1 MRTFLFA
8 IFPLLITLSSFGQ
21 STLRQQLIKNWKK
34 TDITAIDG
42 SPYYDEET
50 VNLDFDLHFFS
61 TDSVY
66 LFNNN
71 RLSALRYRLSADS
84 LLVLSGLRL
93 RVIEVSEIKLVL
105 ESLESEGFDFKI
117 TFMPKRLFDL
127 TYTPEAYRAKNG
139 EIVFI
144 AIHGKLEPQFT
155 HKTMSPV
162 DYIFE
167 QFGFPEYRKGGF
179 VVRFVVTA
187 TGDVTGVRVIASS
200 NDRYNDNLVKAVL
213 KTKGMWKPAEFK
225 GEKVA
230 TEMEY
235 NYNLGYHDRNLS
247 SSQVDSLS
255 YSKMYLDYGLQFIS
269 TGAYRNAATY
279 LKKAIDLNPLNVEA
293 YFKHAEV
300 SFALRRKE
308 EGCESLS
315 YLLLLEQKKA
325 EPLYEKHCK

>member
-1 MRTFLFA
+1 MRTVFFA
-8 IFPLLITLSSFGQ
+8 IFPLLMTFSGFGQ
-21 STLRQQLIKNWKK
+21 TQLGQQLIKNWKK

-50 VNLDFDLHFFS
+50 VNLDFDLHFVS

-66 LFNNN
+66 LFNNS
-71 RLSALRYRLSADS
+71 RLTPLRYRLGADS
-84 LLVLSGLRL
+84 MLVLSGLRL
-93 RVIEVSEIKLVL
+93 KVAEISDIKMVL
-105 ESLESEGFDFKI
+105 ESLESEGFDFRI
-117 TFMPKRLFDL
+117 TYTPKKLFDL

-139 EIVFI
+139 EVVFT
-144 AIHGKLEPQFT
+144 AIHGKLEPLFV

-162 DYIFE
+162 DFIFE
-167 QFGFPEYRKGGF
+167 EFGFPEYRKGGF

-187 TGDVTGVRVIASS
+187 TGDITGVRVIASS
-200 NDRYNDNLVKAVL
+200 NDRYNEKLVKAVL
-213 KTKGMWKPAEFK
+213 KTRGMWKPAEFK
-225 GEKVA
+225 GENVA
-230 TEMEY
+230 TEVEY
-235 NYNLGYHDRNLS
+235 DYNLGYGDRTLT
-247 SSQVDSLS
+247 SQVDSAA

-269 TGAYRNAATY
+269 TGAYRNASTY
-279 LKKAIDLNPLNVEA
+279 FKKAIDFNPLNTDA

>member
-1 MRTFLFA
+1 MRTFLFV
-8 IFPLLITLSSFGQ
+8 IFPLMITFSSFGQ
-21 STLRQQLIKNWKK
+21 TQLRQQLIGNWKK

-61 TDSVY
+61 ADSVY
-66 LFNNN
+66 LFNNS
-71 RLSALRYRLSADS
+71 RLTSLRYRLSADS
-84 LLVLSGLRL
+84 MLVLSGLRL
-93 RVIEVSEIKLVL
+93 KITEISDIKLVL
-105 ESLESEGFDFKI
+105 ESLESEGFDFRI
-117 TFMPKRLFDL
+117 SYLPKKLFDL

-139 EIVFI
+139 EVVFS
-144 AIHGKLEPQFT
+144 AIHGKLEPQFI

-167 QFGFPEYRKGGF
+167 RFGFPEYRKGGF

-187 TGDVTGVRVIASS
+187 KGEVTGVRVVASS
-200 NDRYNDNLVKAVL
+200 NDRYNEKLVDAVL
-213 KTKGMWKPAEFK
+213 KTRGMWKPAEFK

-230 TEMEY
+230 TEVEY
-235 NYNLGYHDRNLS
+235 DYNLGYNERVLTS
-247 SSQVDSLS
+247 EVDSLA
-255 YSKMYLDYGLQFIS
+255 YSKMYLDYGLQYIS
-269 TGAYRNAATY
+269 NGAYRNASTY
-279 LKKAIDLNPLNVEA
+279 LKKAIDFNPLNVEA

>member
-1 MRTFLFA
+1 MRTVLFA
-8 IFPLLITLSSFGQ
+8 IFPFLITFSSFGQ
-21 STLRQQLIKNWKK
+21 GNLRQQLIKNWKK
-34 TDITAIDG
+34 TDISAIDG
-42 SPYYDEET
+42 SPYYDDET
-50 VNLDFDLHFFS
+50 ANLDFDLNFFS
-61 TDSVY
+61 SDSVY
-66 LFNNN
+66 LFNNS
-71 RLSALRYRLSADS
+71 RLTPLRYRLTADS

-93 RVIEVSEIKLVL
+93 KIREISDIRLVV
-105 ESLESEGFDFKI
+105 ESLESEGFDFKM
-117 TFMPKRLFDL
+117 TYTPKPLFDL

-139 EIVFI
+139 EVVFT
-144 AIHGKLEPQFT
+144 AIHGKLEPQFV

-187 TGDVTGVRVIASS
+187 KGELTGIRVVASS
-200 NDRYNDNLVKAVL
+200 NDRFNDKLVNAVL

-230 TEMEY
+230 TEVEY
-235 NYNLGYHDRNLS
+235 DYNLGYNDRNLTS
-247 SSQVDSLS
+247 EVDSVS

-279 LKKAIDLNPLNVEA
+279 LKKAIDFNPLNVEA

-300 SFALRRKE
+300 SFALRRKD

>member
-1 MRTFLFA
+1 MRTVLFA
-8 IFPLLITLSSFGQ
+8 IFPLFMAFSSLGQ
-21 STLRQQLIKNWKK
+21 NNLRQLLIKNWKK
-34 TDITAIDG
+34 TEITAIDG

-61 TDSVY
+61 ADSVY
-66 LFNNN
+66 LFNNS
-71 RLSALRYRLSADS
+71 RLASIRYRLGADS
-84 LLVLSGLRL
+84 MLVLSGLRMK
-93 RVIEVSEIKLVL
+93 VAEISDIKLVL
-105 ESLESEGFDFKI
+105 ESLETEGFDFRM
-117 TFMPKRLFDL
+117 TFMPKPLFDL

-139 EIVFI
+139 QVVFT
-144 AIHGKLEPQFT
+144 AIHGKLEPQFM

-167 QFGFPEYRKGGF
+167 KFGFPEYRKGGF

-187 TGDVTGVRVIASS
+187 SGEVTGIRVIASS
-200 NDRYNDNLVKAVL
+200 NDRYNEKLVKAVL
-213 KTKGMWKPAEFK
+213 STKGMWKPAEFK
-225 GEKVA
+225 GEKVT
-230 TEMEY
+230 TEVEY
-235 NYNLGYHDRNLS
+235 DYNLGYHDRTLTS
-247 SSQVDSLS
+247 EVDSVS
-255 YSKMYLDYGLQFIS
+255 YSKMYLDYGMEFIS

-279 LKKAIDLNPLNVEA
+279 LKKAIDFNPLNVEA

-325 EPLYEKHCK
+325 EPLYEKYCK